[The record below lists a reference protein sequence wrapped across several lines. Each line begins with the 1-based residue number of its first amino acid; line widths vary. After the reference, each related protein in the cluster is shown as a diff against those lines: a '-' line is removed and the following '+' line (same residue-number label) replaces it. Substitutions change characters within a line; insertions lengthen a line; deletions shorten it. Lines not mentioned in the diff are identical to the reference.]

1 MGMGI
6 DWFFLSIFIDYYVI
20 FRNCVND
27 LDINVFVIC
36 INLLIIILLLL
47 NLYYV
52 LDVLFLKMILI
63 FYNR

>member
-27 LDINVFVIC
+27 LDINVFVMMYKFVDYYF
-36 INLLIIILLLL
+36 IIIFILCFRCFIFE
-47 NLYYV
+47 N
-52 LDVLFLKMILI
+52 DINFL
-63 FYNR
+63 

>member
-27 LDINVFVIC
+27 LDINVFVIMYKFVDYYF
-36 INLLIIILLLL
+36 IIIK
-47 NLYYV
+47 
-52 LDVLFLKMILI
+52 FIL
-63 FYNR
+63 

>member
-27 LDINVFVIC
+27 LDINVFVMMYKFVDYYF
-36 INLLIIILLLL
+36 IIIKFILCFRCFIFE
-47 NLYYV
+47 N
-52 LDVLFLKMILI
+52 DINFL
-63 FYNR
+63 

>member
-27 LDINVFVIC
+27 LDINVFVIMYKFVDYYFIIKFILC
-36 INLLIIILLLL
+36 FRCFIFENDIN
-47 NLYYV
+47 
-52 LDVLFLKMILI
+52 FL
-63 FYNR
+63 